1 MCVTVQP
8 TNVGIMFVSH
18 TSKNK
23 ALLVRGDALL
33 VLDFGLD
40 HVDCVR
46 GLDLQGDGLAR
57 QLVREREVRET

>member
-1 MCVTVQP
+1 
-8 TNVGIMFVSH
+8 MFVSH